1 MDKQLEK
8 YKSKIF
14 VNNMLESFIRIGL
27 LVILLVWTYDII
39 KPFVIPVLWGA
50 IIAVALMPLTLKLEG
65 VMKGR
70 RGLSATVLA
79 LIGIAIL
86 VVPLVI
92 VMGSV
97 FDGVVALTN
106 FLQSETVKLPGP
118 PARVAEIPMVGEKL
132 HSTWALFATNME
144 SALMKYS
151 EEVKA
156 AVSAFAGAL
165 GSGLAT
171 VVMFIISLLIA
182 AGFMAHSES
191 MATAV
196 KQVSVRVVGKHGEEW
211 AGLIAA
217 TIRSVLLG
225 VVGVAFIQSILIGA
239 AMFVFKI
246 PAAGLI
252 TFVVFILAIAQLP
265 ALLIVLPVIIY
276 VFSYMDTTPA
286 TIFTVWVLLAGL
298 SDNILKPML
307 MGRGVEI
314 PMPVILIGAIGG
326 MISAGIIGLFLG
338 AVILAIWYEL
348 FTTWMKMPQEEV
360 GTSEVVSK
368 DDTGAP
374 SAAQPDAE

>member
-8 YKSKIF
+8 QKSSIF
-14 VNNMLESFIRIGL
+14 INNMLEASIRIGL
-27 LVILLVWTYDII
+27 LVILIVWTYDII

-65 VMKGR
+65 LMKGR
-70 RGLSATVLA
+70 RGLSATILA
-79 LIGIAIL
+79 LLGITIL
-86 VVPLVI
+86 VVPLVV
-92 VMGSV
+92 VMGSI
-97 FDGVVALTN
+97 FDGVVGLTD

-144 SALMKYS
+144 QALMKYS
-151 EEVKA
+151 EEIKA
-156 AVSAFAGAL
+156 AVGAFAGAL

-191 MATAV
+191 MAKAV
-196 KQVSVRVVGKHGEEW
+196 GLVSVRVVGKHGEEW
-211 AGLIAA
+211 ASLIAA

-225 VVGVAFIQSILIGA
+225 VVGVAFIQSVLIGL

-252 TFVVFILAIAQLP
+252 TLVVFILAIAQLP
-265 ALLIVLPVIIY
+265 ALLIVLPVIVY

-298 SDNILKPML
+298 SDNLLKPML
-307 MGRGVEI
+307 MGRGVDV

-338 AVILAIWYEL
+338 AVVLAIWYEL
-348 FTTWMKMPQEEV
+348 FISWMKMSPQEK
-360 GTSEVVSK
+360 G
-368 DDTGAP
+368 
-374 SAAQPDAE
+374 SAHEAEDVAKAQPNTD